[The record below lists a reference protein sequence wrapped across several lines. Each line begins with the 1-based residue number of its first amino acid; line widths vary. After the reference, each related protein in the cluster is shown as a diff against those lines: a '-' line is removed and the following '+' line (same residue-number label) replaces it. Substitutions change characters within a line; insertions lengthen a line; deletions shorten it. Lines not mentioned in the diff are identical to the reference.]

1 MWISQ
6 KVSGKMFYSLFLCWL
21 HFFLRYT
28 VCNLW
33 FGGQIALKIRL
44 IMWKNDATVQ
54 TQIILCCFETVCAR
68 DFLTHPHADC
78 TTAVHL
84 SI

>member
-6 KVSGKMFYSLFLCWL
+6 KVSGKMFYNLFCVGYI
-21 HFFLRYT
+21 FFGGNT

-54 TQIILCCFETVCAR
+54 IQIILCCFETVRAR
-68 DFLTHPHADC
+68 DLLTHPHADC